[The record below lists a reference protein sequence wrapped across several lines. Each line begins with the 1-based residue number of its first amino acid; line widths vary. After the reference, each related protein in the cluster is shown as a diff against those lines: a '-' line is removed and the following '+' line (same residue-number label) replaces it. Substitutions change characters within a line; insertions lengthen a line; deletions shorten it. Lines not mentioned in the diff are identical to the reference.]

1 MSKKRKYGRKSDTFG
16 AGHRLLA
23 KEGGRVVNLQ
33 NITGNSL
40 AEGGHSRGSL
50 STYQQP
56 KKKSRQQTK
65 AKRRQNRGR

>member
-1 MSKKRKYGRKSDTFG
+1 MSKKRKYGRKSDTLG

-23 KEGGRVVNLQ
+23 KEGGRVV

-50 STYQQP
+50 STYQKP
-56 KKKSRQQTK
+56 KKKSRKLTK
-65 AKRRQNRGR
+65 PKRRQNRGS